1 VCHPAQAREP
11 DEANRYLDVMP
22 PGRTQYTLSGDKH
35 IAYSV
40 TGDGPIDV
48 LYVPT
53 WLNHIEQVWTHPMA
67 ETFFD
72 RLASFGRLIMFDRR
86 GVGLSDSMTTAATLE
101 EQMDDVVA
109 VLDAAGSERAALVAM
124 FEGASMAALFAA
136 THPDRVGA
144 LVTFAGW
151 VRMKHSPEMPW
162 TFTPEQRAAFI
173 EGMMSQWGEGGG
185 VERLAGDQSHDP
197 ALRDW
202 FGRLERYSSGP
213 GQMRAIQEVIGETD
227 VRAVLPSI
235 RVPTLV
241 MHRRDDP
248 VIDVR
253 HARVLADGIPDAK
266 LVLLDGEASL
276 PLAGDQNAVLDE
288 IEQFVTGQ
296 VHEREPDRVLATVMF
311 TDIVDSTV
319 RAAELGDRRWR
330 DLLEQHDRLIRRAIE
345 RHRGREVKSLGDGF
359 LATFDGPARAI
370 RAAAS
375 IVEAVPSLGLDVRAG
390 LHTGECEMRGDD
402 VAGLAVHIGA
412 RVGAMAGAGEV
423 LVSSTVRDLVVG
435 SGIEFDDR
443 GAHPLK
449 GIPGEWRLF
458 AVAE

>member
-1 VCHPAQAREP
+1 
-11 DEANRYLDVMP
+11 MP

-35 IAYSV
+35 IAWSV

-53 WLNHIEQVWTHPMA
+53 WINHIEQVWTHPMA

-86 GVGLSDSMTTAATLE
+86 GVGLSDPTTTAATLE

-151 VRMKHSPEMPW
+151 ARIKYCAEMPW
-162 TFTPEQRAAFI
+162 TFKPEEREVFLDQ
-173 EGMMSQWGEGGG
+173 MLSQWGDGGG
-185 VERLAGDQSHDP
+185 VERLVGDMGRDP
-197 ALRDW
+197 ELRAW

-213 GQMRAIQEVIGETD
+213 GPMRAIQDVIGATD

-241 MHRRDDP
+241 LHRRDDP
-248 VIDVR
+248 VIDVK
-253 HARVLADGIPDAK
+253 HAYVIADAIPDAK
-266 LVLLDGEASL
+266 LVLLDGEASM
-276 PLAGDQNAVLDE
+276 PLAGDQDAVLDE
-288 IEQFVTGQ
+288 IEEFVTGQ
-296 VHEREPDRVLATVMF
+296 VHDREPDRVLATVMF

-330 DLLEQHDRLIRRAIE
+330 DLLEQHDRLIRRALD
-345 RHRGREVKSLGDGF
+345 RHKGREVKTLGDGF

-375 IVEAVPSLGLDVRAG
+375 IVEAVPSLGIDVRAG
-390 LHTGECEMRGDD
+390 LHTGECEVRGDD
-402 VAGLAVHIGA
+402 VAGIAVHIGA
-412 RVGAMAGAGEV
+412 RVGAMAGPGEV

-435 SGIEFDDR
+435 SGIEFSDR